1 MRRIPALIAALVVSA
16 ALVACGPG
24 LEVGSAEP
32 SVVKSSSEMPVEPS
46 SSATEASVGPSPEA
60 SGESTSRASESSMG
74 SSPGASVEPSSRVSV
89 VEDPRWPAPVLTGWD
104 PNLSEFEGTP
114 PPVVFASLFDGRL
127 PAVDPAEIGG
137 FAHVVDEWST
147 DFSRARIYQEQQDG
161 GASYDLQVQ
170 VNSVGMYGAFVS
182 TTQDIEQ
189 VGFATCSKVPYPT
202 CVVVAD
208 DGVITLGYVGDP
220 PLGLDAMVA
229 ELGKL
234 VEFYAND

>member
-1 MRRIPALIAALVVSA
+1 M
-16 ALVACGPG
+16 
-24 LEVGSAEP
+24 
-32 SVVKSSSEMPVEPS
+32 EPS
-46 SSATEASVGPSPEA
+46 SSATEASVGPS
-60 SGESTSRASESSMG
+60 SERSVG
-74 SSPGASVEPSSRVSV
+74 SSPGASVEPSPGIGV
-89 VEDPRWPAPVLTGWD
+89 VEDPRFPAPVLTGWD
-104 PNLSEFEGTP
+104 PSLSEFAGTP

-147 DFSRARIYQEQQDG
+147 DFSRARIYQEQQDR

-182 TTQDIEQ
+182 ASQDIEQ

-208 DGVITLGYVGDP
+208 DGVIRLSYVGDP
-220 PLGLDAMVA
+220 PLGLEAMVA

>member
-1 MRRIPALIAALVVSA
+1 MRTTKARLIVALVVSA
-16 ALVACGPG
+16 GLVACGSG
-24 LEVGSAEP
+24 SGVGSAEP

-46 SSATEASVGPSPEA
+46 SSATEASVG
-60 SGESTSRASESSMG
+60 
-74 SSPGASVEPSSRVSV
+74 SSPGASVEPSSGLRV
-89 VEDPRWPAPVLTGWD
+89 VEDPRFPAPVLTGWD

-127 PAVDPAEIGG
+127 PAADPSEIGG
-137 FAHVVDEWST
+137 FAHVVDERST
-147 DFSRARIYQEQQDG
+147 DFSRVKIYQEQQDR

-170 VNSVGMYGAFVS
+170 VNSVGMYGAFLS

-208 DGVITLGYVGDP
+208 DGVITLGYVGNP

>member
-1 MRRIPALIAALVVSA
+1 MRTTKARLIVAVVVSA
-16 ALVACGPG
+16 GLVACGPG
-24 LEVGSAEP
+24 SGSEVGSVEP
-32 SVVKSSSEMPVEPS
+32 SVVESSSEMPVEPS
-46 SSATEASVGPSPEA
+46 SSGPDASVGPS
-60 SGESTSRASESSMG
+60 SESSVG
-74 SSPGASVEPSSRVSV
+74 SSPGASVEPSSGVGV
-89 VEDPRWPAPVLTGWD
+89 VEDPRWPAPVLVGWD
-104 PNLSEFEGTP
+104 PSLSVFGGSP

-127 PAVDPAEIGG
+127 PAVDPVEVGG

-147 DFSRARIYQEQQDG
+147 DFSRVKIYREQQDR

-170 VNSVGMYGAFVS
+170 VNSVGMYGGFLS

-189 VGFATCSKVPYPT
+189 VGFATCSKVPYPM
-202 CVVVAD
+202 CVAVAD

>member
-1 MRRIPALIAALVVSA
+1 MRRIPALIVALVVSA

-24 LEVGSAEP
+24 SGVGSSEP

-46 SSATEASVGPSPEA
+46 SSATEASVGPS
-60 SGESTSRASESSMG
+60 SERSVG
-74 SSPGASVEPSSRVSV
+74 SSPGASVEPSSRVDV
-89 VEDPRWPAPVLTGWD
+89 VEDPRFPAPVLTGWD
-104 PNLSEFEGTP
+104 PSLSEFAGTP

-127 PAVDPAEIGG
+127 PAVDPAEVGG
-137 FAHVVDEWST
+137 FAHVVDERST
-147 DFSRARIYQEQQDG
+147 DFWRVRIYQEQQDR
-161 GASYDLQVQ
+161 GASYDLQIE
-170 VNSVGMYGAFVS
+170 VNSVGMYGAFLS

-189 VGFATCSKVPYPT
+189 VGFATCSKVPHPT

-208 DGVITLGYVGDP
+208 DGVITLGYVGNP
-220 PLGLDAMVA
+220 PLGLEAMVA

>member
-1 MRRIPALIAALVVSA
+1 MRTTKPRWIRASMGALAVASVVGLA
-16 ALVACGPG
+16 ACGPSSG
-24 LEVGSAEP
+24 SGVGSAEP
-32 SVVKSSSEMPVEPS
+32 SSSG
-46 SSATEASVGPSPEA
+46 AEASVGPSPEA
-60 SGESTSRASESSMG
+60 SGESTSRASESSVG
-74 SSPGASVEPSSRVSV
+74 SSPGASVEPSSRVDV
-89 VEDPRWPAPVLTGWD
+89 VEDPRWPAPVLVGWD
-104 PNLSEFEGTP
+104 PSLSEFAGMP

-127 PAVDPAEIGG
+127 PAADPAEVGG

-147 DFSRARIYQEQQDG
+147 VFSRARIYQERQDR

-182 TTQDIEQ
+182 ASQDIEQ
-189 VGFATCSKVPYPT
+189 VGFATCSKVPHPT

-208 DGVITLGYVGDP
+208 DGVIRLTYVGNP
-220 PLGLDAMVA
+220 PLGLEAMVA

>member
-1 MRRIPALIAALVVSA
+1 MRRIPALIAALVVSV

-24 LEVGSAEP
+24 SGSEVGSAEP

-46 SSATEASVGPSPEA
+46 SSATEASVGPS
-60 SGESTSRASESSMG
+60 SERSMG
-74 SSPGASVEPSSRVSV
+74 SSSGASVEPSSRVSV

-104 PNLSEFEGTP
+104 PSLSEFEGTP

-147 DFSRARIYQEQQDG
+147 DFSRVKIYQEQQDR
-161 GASYDLQVQ
+161 GASYDLRVQ
-170 VNSVGMYGAFVS
+170 VNSVGMYGGFVS
-182 TTQDIEQ
+182 ASQDIEQ

-208 DGVITLGYVGDP
+208 DGVIRLSYVGDP